1 MHLSLVHVDD
11 CIAVLILLTVS
22 LNAPGMDYERVICM
36 LGWLVGTSSVVGGGW
51 GEVVMVRDIGTVQ
64 VVVMV
69 LVRGGAPWQG
79 VVMVRGNAP
88 WTVVVMV
95 LLVHIEMVC

>member
-1 MHLSLVHVDD
+1 M
-11 CIAVLILLTVS
+11 TVS

-51 GEVVMVRDIGTVQ
+51 GEVVMVMARYIGTVQ

-69 LVRGGAPWQG
+69 LVRDGAPW
-79 VVMVRGNAP
+79 
-88 WTVVVMV
+88 
-95 LLVHIEMVC
+95 

>member
-1 MHLSLVHVDD
+1 
-11 CIAVLILLTVS
+11 
-22 LNAPGMDYERVICM
+22 MDYERVICM

-79 VVMVRGNAP
+79 VVLVRGDAQ
-88 WTVVVMV
+88 WTVAAMLLVVCMVMV
-95 LLVHIEMVC
+95 C